1 MIKYFCDFC
10 KKEMEMVGPKLD
22 TEIGATITKRIDPN
36 SSNYRTEKVEHVC
49 KDCNAKLIQSLNV
62 LGLEVQEDGTKTQV

>member
-22 TEIGATITKRIDPN
+22 TEIGVTVTKMITPN
-36 SSNYRTEKVEHVC
+36 SSSFRAEKIEHIC
-49 KDCNAKLIQSLNV
+49 KDCNAKLIQSLNA
-62 LGLEVQEDGTKTQV
+62 LGLEVI